1 MQHQLVERILEIAR
15 NRRKILEQLRYAIKA
30 GDKDSVV
37 RLAAELTGMTDEEYH
52 RIDSRL
58 N

>member
-1 MQHQLVERILEIAR
+1 MQHQLVERTLEIAR
-15 NRRKILEQLRYAIKA
+15 KRRKILEQLRLAIKA

-37 RLAAELTGMTDEEYH
+37 KLATQLTGITDEECH
-52 RIDSRL
+52 RINSRI

>member
-1 MQHQLVERILEIAR
+1 MLYQLVERVLQIAR
-15 NRRKILEQLRYAIKA
+15 KRRKLLEELRNAIKT

-37 RLAAELTGMTDEEYH
+37 RLAMKLTGMTDEECH

>member
-1 MQHQLVERILEIAR
+1 MQHQLVERVLEIAR
-15 NRRKILEQLRYAIKA
+15 KRRKILEQLRLAINA

-37 RLAAELTGMTDEEYH
+37 RLAAELTGMTDEECH
-52 RIDSRL
+52 RIDSRI